1 MVSEQA
7 TASGTHLV
15 NVRVYQRNVVVAGDA
30 VAQRVEPLVYALHH
44 QLVWQ
49 AIPDVHHLC
58 RRKPR
63 SVNTYTANALG
74 HASRTYSTNVPW
86 SVVVFGN
93 SRPFLLP
100 AHKHAIVEKAQCQQ
114 QAEQGQ

>member
-1 MVSEQA
+1 MLALPSWFLSRLQPVE
-7 TASGTHLV
+7 THLV

-63 SVNTYTANALG
+63 SVNTFTGNALG
-74 HASRTYSTNVPW
+74 HVKD
-86 SVVVFGN
+86 G
-93 SRPFLLP
+93 
-100 AHKHAIVEKAQCQQ
+100 
-114 QAEQGQ
+114 